1 MSRVSSGPGAP
12 LRVTR
17 GPHRL
22 LGRRDEAAGEDLDQ
36 LSVEIFSSYLLC
48 PFSYYFFLQL
58 GAQLP

>member
-12 LRVTR
+12 LRVTP

-36 LSVEIFSSYLLC
+36 LSVEIFSSYLMSL
-48 PFSYYFFLQL
+48 FLLFFLQL